1 MNDNDKVTKVLNV
14 YMGSDEVDFN
24 NPTFM
29 ITYRVHIEEKSTVVR
44 EDVRVLNANA
54 GTNKRYYGKTPIVFI
69 QSNDM
74 HNADIL
80 NMAKTIKEALEDEE
94 KVVHER
100 NIKTAVK
107 TVLKGK
113 TALIKKNVFYGAYGE
128 IVLRRPNTALKTLK
142 TYVAYTNS
150 MLENAKVE
158 VE

>member
-1 MNDNDKVTKVLNV
+1 MNDNDKVTKVLKV

-24 NPTFM
+24 NPTLM
-29 ITYRVHIEEKSTVVR
+29 VTYRVHIEEKSTVLR
-44 EDVRVLNANA
+44 EDVRVLNANG

-69 QSNDM
+69 KSDDM

-80 NMAKTIKEALEDEE
+80 NMAKTIKEALEDEG

-107 TVLKGK
+107 TVLKGNN
-113 TALIKKNVFYGAYGE
+113 ALIKKNVFYGAYGE

-150 MLENAKVE
+150 MSGE
-158 VE
+158 V